1 MGDDTNPN
9 SVIEEIM
16 ESPEKL
22 RDLDLDAF
30 AEELERQVCVCA
42 HACTHPHA
50 CACVSVSDQQLSY
63 ICTMILQSSK
73 KVVDIGQPSIKITSV
88 IIDCQW

>member
-30 AEELERQVCVCA
+30 AEELERQVCIVC
-42 HACTHPHA
+42 
-50 CACVSVSDQQLSY
+50 CACVCVCVSVYLCVCVHVCMYFYKCGVLHWKVLQLY
-63 ICTMILQSSK
+63 NILQY
-73 KVVDIGQPSIKITSV
+73 VVAKCNNS
-88 IIDCQW
+88 

>member
-1 MGDDTNPN
+1 VYIYDLCTQIGDDTNPN

-30 AEELERQVCVCA
+30 AEELERQV
-42 HACTHPHA
+42 H
-50 CACVSVSDQQLSY
+50 LMIKYYLILY
-63 ICTMILQSSK
+63 IICRALVKSELLFMT
-73 KVVDIGQPSIKITSV
+73 
-88 IIDCQW
+88 

>member
-30 AEELERQVCVCA
+30 AEELERQVCCVCV
-42 HACTHPHA
+42 CVCVCVCCVCVYVTNSCLTH
-50 CACVSVSDQQLSY
+50 
-63 ICTMILQSSK
+63 T
-73 KVVDIGQPSIKITSV
+73 
-88 IIDCQW
+88 

>member
-30 AEELERQVCVCA
+30 AEELERQVCVCLCVRVRV
-42 HACTHPHA
+42 HARIQTRVH
-50 CACVSVSDQQLSY
+50 V
-63 ICTMILQSSK
+63 
-73 KVVDIGQPSIKITSV
+73 
-88 IIDCQW
+88 

>member
-30 AEELERQVCVCA
+30 AEELERTGVYLCVVRACMCASVCICVCA
-42 HACTHPHA
+42 CM
-50 CACVSVSDQQLSY
+50 CACIFINVVCCIGKY
-63 ICTMILQSSK
+63 YNCTIFYNM
-73 KVVDIGQPSIKITSV
+73 
-88 IIDCQW
+88 

>member
-30 AEELERQVCVCA
+30 AEELERQVCICVCV
-42 HACTHPHA
+42 
-50 CACVSVSDQQLSY
+50 CVCCVCVPL
-63 ICTMILQSSK
+63 
-73 KVVDIGQPSIKITSV
+73 
-88 IIDCQW
+88 

>member
-1 MGDDTNPN
+1 MLFSVYTTNPIDYVQMGDDTNPN

-30 AEELERQVCVCA
+30 AEELERQVCVCLCVRVRV
-42 HACTHPHA
+42 HARIQTRVH
-50 CACVSVSDQQLSY
+50 V
-63 ICTMILQSSK
+63 
-73 KVVDIGQPSIKITSV
+73 
-88 IIDCQW
+88 

>member
-1 MGDDTNPN
+1 MIVIGYIQMGDDTNPN

-30 AEELERQVCVCA
+30 AEELERQVCTNVVLA
-42 HACTHPHA
+42 KLI
-50 CACVSVSDQQLSY
+50 VVRLMQL
-63 ICTMILQSSK
+63 
-73 KVVDIGQPSIKITSV
+73 V
-88 IIDCQW
+88 IVIVL

>member
-16 ESPEKL
+16 ESPKKL

-30 AEELERQVCVCA
+30 AEELGRQVCIFVHVDVYLC
-42 HACTHPHA
+42 ACTFKNVVYAPLESIA
-50 CACVSVSDQQLSY
+50 TVQYFIVTMCSCQVQQIVTNYVST
-63 ICTMILQSSK
+63 I
-73 KVVDIGQPSIKITSV
+73 
-88 IIDCQW
+88 